1 MKYEMRKRNE
11 WEKVETKKIDGPT
24 IYLSLQ
30 ITCDNFMHGWWQ
42 NNDLR
47 ECESHTWGSVSPIRS
62 DSLWIVTFSVFVTGS
77 PYDGYWVS

>member
-1 MKYEMRKRNE
+1 MKYEMGKRNE

-30 ITCDNFMHGWWQ
+30 STCDNFMHGWWP
-42 NNDLR
+42 R
-47 ECESHTWGSVSPIRS
+47 AETTTWGSVSPIRS
-62 DSLWIVTFSVFVTGS
+62 DSLSTVTFSVVVTGS